1 MTRSVSK
8 RKTEMTAALSQIS
21 GEVWAMEPVAL
32 SAMVAQIAQVAENG
46 KRPEVEVPQRQAM
59 VHAETEAGL
68 VAIIPITGVIRPHN
82 DAITRSQGGTA
93 LSVVVAEY
101 LSAWDDD
108 RVVQIVLYFDTP
120 GGSVAGVADAANILA
135 RHAQDK
141 PTVAIV
147 GGMCASAGYWLAA
160 AVPQIRANPDSLIGS
175 IGVMMVDMSV
185 ARLYGEFGFDIDVVH
200 FGERKVDGNPFA
212 PMSPE
217 RHAAF
222 QESVDEYGAAFV
234 AHVAQSRGVTAD
246 VVRAEF
252 GDGRVYPGTKA
263 KTRGMIDAV
272 VPMFGRSQTSQ
283 ANPSRATGKTAAAIT
298 FRDVPIH
305 DIAAAATLNLGDMLP
320 GTGRTLLDAISVDV
334 SQILATA
341 DHVPTPAATVGSAAT
356 GPIEKA
362 ATTATATE
370 RKTIMA
376 MSARVKSALY
386 ATGFTQS
393 QDAPDAVCEAALSAF
408 YLARGAE
415 QPADEKQ
422 LLGDLAS
429 VLHKPTMTTLG
440 AIAEP
445 FKPAAV
451 SADDYR
457 DRLEALQSIAD
468 LVNASSATPV
478 ITSAMVMESAGA
490 DNYRKPIEVIQKE
503 WKEKMTAS
511 APRIGISI
519 TGTGEGRLE
528 TDAVNAIAYKLTGGR
543 KGKAN
548 DLVGCHP
555 LKLAKLSLQATQQ
568 SVDFEDREAM
578 AKAALGFAPDGV
590 TANAGPVNRAG
601 DFPNIMNAVSTII
614 MDDAVE
620 TARLSFPVISDELP
634 PAETMDVASIGGFAV
649 IDSLDAHVDGDDAKE
664 KKLQEES
671 KGFIKPVHYAN
682 DICLTWLMLTDAMK
696 FQNFLTALAE
706 LGVAGPRQLNR
717 TIIGMI
723 ANNVQLID
731 GFALFD
737 AGNHGNLVAPGGA
750 PSDTNL
756 EANRALHSAQRA
768 LGASDP
774 SGADPKIVLTPDALK
789 VTASRAFQTIITFV
803 GGQAVANV
811 EASQSYFKD
820 NVMVVSDPMLDAYST
835 SRWYS
840 LVLPSNRGLRSIVHR
855 YKAGYGPT
863 GVRSDYLD
871 PKKRGRVYSIDFVAG
886 AAIAGHKG
894 IVRNGS

>member
-1 MTRSVSK
+1 
-8 RKTEMTAALSQIS
+8 
-21 GEVWAMEPVAL
+21 
-32 SAMVAQIAQVAENG
+32 
-46 KRPEVEVPQRQAM
+46 
-59 VHAETEAGL
+59 
-68 VAIIPITGVIRPHN
+68 
-82 DAITRSQGGTA
+82 
-93 LSVVVAEY
+93 VVAEY
-101 LSAWDDD
+101 LSALDDD

-120 GGSVAGVADAANILA
+120 GGSVAGVADAANLFA

-263 KTRGMIDAV
+263 KARGMIDAV

-283 ANPSRATGKTAAAIT
+283 ANPARATGKTAAAAVT
-298 FRDVPIH
+298 FRDVAIH

-356 GPIEKA
+356 GPISEA
-362 ATTATATE
+362 ATTIPATKEQPA
-370 RKTIMA
+370 MA
-376 MSARVKSALY
+376 ISARVKSALY

-429 VLHKPTMTTLG
+429 VLNPAPTKPNQ
-440 AIAEP
+440 
-445 FKPAAV
+445 AAAPLSAPSV

-468 LVNASSATPV
+468 LVNAGSATPV
-478 ITSAMVMESAGA
+478 ITSAMVMESAKA
-490 DNYRKPIEVIQKE
+490 DSYRKPIEAIQKE

-511 APRIGISI
+511 APRIGINI

-555 LKLAKLSLQATQQ
+555 LKLAKLSLQATGQ

-620 TARLSFPVISDELP
+620 TAELSFRMISDELP

-671 KGFIKPVHYAN
+671 KGFIQPVHYAN

-696 FQNFLTALAE
+696 FQNFLTALQE

-717 TIIGMI
+717 TILAMIG
-723 ANNVQLID
+723 NNVQLID

-737 AGNHGNLVAPGGA
+737 AGNHGNLVSPGGA

-774 SGADPKIVLTPDALK
+774 SGADPKIVLVPDALK
-789 VTASRAFQTIITFV
+789 VTARRAFQTLLTYV
-803 GGQAVANV
+803 NGQAVANV
-811 EASQSYFKD
+811 ETLQSYFKD